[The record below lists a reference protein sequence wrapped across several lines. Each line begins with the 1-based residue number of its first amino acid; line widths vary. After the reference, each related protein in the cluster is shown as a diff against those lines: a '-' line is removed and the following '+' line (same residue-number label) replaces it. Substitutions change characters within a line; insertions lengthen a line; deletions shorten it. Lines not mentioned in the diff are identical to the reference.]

1 MQMMTA
7 AVLGSGLMMVAG
19 HRLSGRLVQALD
31 VVNESHVA
39 LDELAS
45 SGDVVRSKR
54 LLRHEVMEA
63 GVESVSHRLG
73 QQPCHL
79 IKRAGFNRFVGGRDR
94 RPEIAAG
101 RLEPGIGGTFTRPM
115 DAHQRLEEVAVCQFL
130 RRGHKY

>member
-1 MQMMTA
+1 MTA
-7 AVLGSGLMMVAG
+7 IVPSSGLMMMAG
-19 HRLSGRLVQALD
+19 DRLGGRLVQPLY

-54 LLRHEVMEA
+54 LLCHEV
-63 GVESVSHRLG
+63 VESSVEPISNGFG

-79 IKRAGFNRFVGGRDR
+79 IERASLNRFVGGRDR

-101 RLEPGIGGTFTRPM
+101 RLEPGIGGTFTSPM
-115 DAHQRLEEVAVCQFL
+115 DANQRLEEVAVCQFL
-130 RRGHKY
+130 R